1 MRRRGTAVVFRDNRV
16 LLVRDK
22 GKRNFSLP
30 GGGAERNEP
39 SMAAAVRELFEELEM
54 SARKA
59 ERIFLSDFKGSFNQ
73 HKVCLI
79 ETEDIPKIHGRELD
93 EFVWWDMKS
102 GIPRYPHVDQILK
115 NLKFEND

>member
-22 GKRNFSLP
+22 GKHNFSLP

-39 SMAAAVRELFEELEM
+39 SMAAAVRELFEELKM

-59 ERIFLSDFKGSFNQ
+59 ERIFRSDFKGSINL

-79 ETEDIPKIHGRELD
+79 ETDDDPKMHGEELD
-93 EFVWWDMKS
+93 EFIWWDMKS
-102 GIPRYPHVDQILK
+102 DVRRYSHVDQILK
-115 NLKFEND
+115 NI